1 MKIAMRLL
9 GTFTPVFL
17 TFGPVFMVISGHP
30 DTPMAAI
37 IGFGGA
43 VGLGFGLVYLFWMVL
58 SLKNELDEL
67 NHHDKLTE

>member
-1 MKIAMRLL
+1 MKIAMRFL

-30 DTPMAAI
+30 DTPMTAI
-37 IGFGGA
+37 SGFGGA
-43 VGLGFGLVYLFWMVL
+43 AGLGFGLAYLFRMVH